1 MQAQRKKKQVMRQT
15 KLQDLKNKVQHCVL
29 DLSEICTNLTKSFN
43 AGQTEKRICRHRSIN
58 NNKFD

>member
-43 AGQTEKRICRHRSIN
+43 AGQTEKKN
-58 NNKFD
+58 M